1 MDDLNRQGG
10 DDQIGVITLMRL
22 MWKWKIVILAGI
34 LICAL
39 AGLVISVLMPHV
51 YEMDMLV
58 ENVQIGT
65 NKVGEKVYLGDL
77 KNISNQ
83 IGAGAFNQDILG
95 NLREQY
101 KEALPKRIP
110 FRVSLENNN
119 QFAKIAYEAVDVEM
133 GEKILS
139 QLFKRLQEMN
149 LVRIGHWEKELD
161 GKIEEKRAELK
172 SNKEKMAVAARTAL
186 SDKQKK
192 LAEAKAEKQEM
203 LAKAKAD
210 NSEKEDMI
218 KRLQGEINDLVVQRK
233 INLSEKMSDIK
244 AEKSK
249 NRDMIKRL
257 QKEINTLA
265 MKRKIVM
272 SEKMA
277 DMNAAKSMEGDTI
290 KNKKKRNTEI
300 NSSIKVIKSEIDF
313 LIKTRKELV
322 SKRNETKNIVIA
334 GELISVIIDGY
345 DQLAKLRQEVNHNND
360 LILQARR
367 GIQKLDAGI
376 RSLNVDT
383 GVAQIEVKVINDR
396 IGQARLDIEE
406 LDAGIE
412 KLKKESGV
420 KPSEIEAL
428 NDKIAQARLDIE
440 EFESAEKESRD
451 ELAVSDSTEQPD
463 SDLKDTTKKAKNQG
477 LLIEEEIGLLEVTKK
492 KVKNIMLL
500 QAPTSGVSP
509 LTPNTRRNVVIGAVV
524 GLFLSLFLSVFLEYV
539 YKKDGG
545 RGELNR

>member
-1 MDDLNRQGG
+1 
-10 DDQIGVITLMRL
+10 
-22 MWKWKIVILAGI
+22 
-34 LICAL
+34 
-39 AGLVISVLMPHV
+39 
-51 YEMDMLV
+51 
-58 ENVQIGT
+58 
-65 NKVGEKVYLGDL
+65 
-77 KNISNQ
+77 
-83 IGAGAFNQDILG
+83 
-95 NLREQY
+95 
-101 KEALPKRIP
+101 
-110 FRVSLENNN
+110 
-119 QFAKIAYEAVDVEM
+119 
-133 GEKILS
+133 
-139 QLFKRLQEMN
+139 MN

-192 LAEAKAEKQEM
+192 LAE
-203 LAKAKAD
+203 AKAD